1 MVEHS
6 VGMNDILMMN
16 SKLYGEYY
24 CKEVKDFFNE
34 GDKVTVYSHYSYRLF
49 TIGKNKRIFRVHQTD
64 FGTTLF
70 TKDEWRNKKINSILK
85 K

>member
-1 MVEHS
+1 MS
-6 VGMNDILMMN
+6 VDWIEDLLKK

-24 CKEVKDFFNE
+24 TLELKDYFSY

-49 TIGKNKRIFRVHQTD
+49 TIGKNKRIFRIHHTD
-64 FGTTLF
+64 FGTVF
-70 TKDEWRNKKINSILK
+70 FKKEEWRNKQINKIIK